1 MTFENAAWN
10 ASGVVDIAMQ
20 RPRHVAPVKHALF
33 AGQDR
38 KHLFRLLAD
47 QLGVAP
53 RALRIKPP
61 LRNLLAPPLHL
72 RGVNAHMQRRLD
84 LKTALGVRAA
94 VNFLVQFGA
103 GKMHIGDLLP
113 GLPDFDKLNLRQ
125 RQALPR
131 KPLVLA
137 LQIRLVAKA
146 IRRQRPRRH
155 HQMRVK
161 IPLVRLAVRR
171 MDGEIHRRP
180 VLVRQPLRKF
190 ARQCQPLRGGQF
202 MRQGDLEFP
211 SDTSIFPL
219 LRILRRVPQ
228 GRTIQSPFRL

>member
-20 RPRHVAPVKHALF
+20 RPRHVAPVEHALF

-38 KHLFRLLAD
+38 KHLFGLFAD

-61 LRNLLAPPLHL
+61 LRNLLAAPLHL

-84 LKTALGVRAA
+84 LKPALGVRAA

-131 KPLVLA
+131 KPFVLA
-137 LQIRLVAKA
+137 LQIRLVAKPV
-146 IRRQRPRRH
+146 RRQSPRRH

-161 IPLVRLAVRR
+161 IPLVRLAMRR

-190 ARQCQPLRGGQF
+190 ARQSQPLPGGQF

-211 SDTSIFPL
+211 RHPRVFPL
-219 LRILRRVPQ
+219 LRSLGRIPQ